1 MNKRLALGTA
11 QFGLPYG
18 IANMSGQVN
27 HVEVEAILTEAWEA
41 GVDTLDTAI
50 AYGNSEERLGEIGV
64 GQWKL
69 VSKLPEIPENCK
81 DVAGWVENMV
91 TGSLERLKIPRLY
104 GLLLH
109 RPEQLLSSQGE
120 VLYGALKKLQGQ
132 KLVQKIGISIYG
144 PSELDKL
151 GPTYQFDLVQA
162 PLNVLDRRMIDSGWL
177 LRLRNAETEIH
188 TRSVFLQ
195 GLLLMVSEKRPKEFG
210 KWKSTFDRWDRW
222 LMDQEIEPVQACLAS
237 VFAQPEVD
245 RIVIGT
251 DSLEHLQGILANT
264 GGLVELP
271 PKSLMSE
278 DLDLINP
285 SRWSSFL

>member
-1 MNKRLALGTA
+1 MSKRLALGTT

-18 IANMSGQVN
+18 IANRKGQVSQI
-27 HVEVEAILTEAWEA
+27 EADSILREAWDA
-41 GVDTLDTAI
+41 GVETLDTAI

-64 GQWKL
+64 GQWQV

-91 TGSLERLKIPRLY
+91 TGSLKRLKIPRLY

-120 VLYGALKKLQGQ
+120 VLYVALKKLQDQ

-151 GPTYQFDLVQA
+151 GSTYQFDLVQA
-162 PLNVLDRRMIDSGWL
+162 PLNVLDRRMIDSDWL
-177 LRLRNAETEIH
+177 LRLSNAGTEIH

-195 GLLLMVSEKRPKEFG
+195 GLLLMDSEKRPKEFD
-210 KWKSTFDRWDRW
+210 KWKSSLGRWDRW
-222 LMDQEIEPVQACLAS
+222 LIDQGVEPVQACLAS
-237 VFAQPEVD
+237 VFARPEVD
-245 RIVIGT
+245 RIVIGI
-251 DSLEHLQGILANT
+251 DSLEHLQKIFANT

>member
-27 HVEVEAILTEAWEA
+27 QVEVEAILTEAWEA

-50 AYGNSEERLGEIGV
+50 AYGNSEERLGAIGV
-64 GQWKL
+64 DQWKL

-81 DVAGWVENMV
+81 DVTGWVENMV
-91 TGSLERLKIPRLY
+91 TGSLARLKIPRLY

-120 VLYGALKKLQGQ
+120 ALYAALKKLQDQ

-144 PSELDKL
+144 PSELDKI
-151 GPTYQFDLVQA
+151 GSTYQFDLVQA

-177 LRLRNAETEIH
+177 LRLSNAKTEIH

-195 GLLLMVSEKRPKEFG
+195 GLLLMDSEKRPKEFD
-210 KWKSTFDRWDRW
+210 KWKTSLDRWDRW
-222 LMDQEIEPVQACLAS
+222 LIDQEIEPVQACLAS
-237 VFAQPEVD
+237 IFAQPEVD

-271 PKSLMSE
+271 PKFLMTE

>member
-1 MNKRLALGTA
+1 MSKRLALGTV

-18 IANMSGQVN
+18 IANRSGQVSQI
-27 HVEVEAILTEAWEA
+27 EMEAILTEAWEA
-41 GVDTLDTAI
+41 GIDTLDTAI
-50 AYGNSEERLGEIGV
+50 AYGNSEERLGAIGV
-64 GQWKL
+64 DQWKL

-91 TGSLERLKIPRLY
+91 TGSLKRLKIPGLY

-120 VLYGALKKLQGQ
+120 VLYVALKKLQDQ

-151 GPTYQFDLVQA
+151 GSTYQFDLVQA

-177 LRLRNAETEIH
+177 LRLSNAETEIH

-195 GLLLMVSEKRPKEFG
+195 GLLLMDSEKRPKEFD
-210 KWKSTFDRWDRW
+210 KWKSSLDRWDRW

-237 VFAQPEVD
+237 SFAQPEVG

-271 PKSLMSE
+271 PKFLMSE

>member
-1 MNKRLALGTA
+1 MSKRLALGTV

-18 IANMSGQVN
+18 IANRSGQVSQI
-27 HVEVEAILTEAWEA
+27 EMEAILTEAWEA
-41 GVDTLDTAI
+41 GIDTLDTAI

-120 VLYGALKKLQGQ
+120 ALYATLKKLQDQ